1 MSRIRFLGTSDSLSH
16 CHRGFHLDLF
26 VVVVV
31 VAGRVGLDNNH
42 CLRLRRSLGLLWK
55 VLDLYFQHTQACT
68 LSCPC
73 IHLNFMGIHH
83 ALPYVVCGSLCSL
96 LLLTSQLSLH
106 LIHCFLLS
114 LRLLTGHLSH
124 KLIFCP
130 HSRPT
135 NCPG

>member
-1 MSRIRFLGTSDSLSH
+1 MSQIQFLGTSNSLSH
-16 CHRGFHLDLF
+16 FHHSFHLDLF
-26 VVVVV
+26 IIVIVI
-31 VAGRVGLDNNH
+31 AGRVRLNNNH
-42 CLRLRRSLGLLWK
+42 CLRLHRSLGLLCK
-55 VLDLYFQHTQACT
+55 VLDLYFQYMQVCT

-96 LLLTSQLSLH
+96 FLLVLQLSLH
-106 LIHCFLLS
+106 LICCFLL
-114 LRLLTGHLSH
+114 LLHLLTGHLSH

-135 NCPG
+135 NCPS